1 MYNVACYLNT
11 AKQEPMLSTTTPTLK
26 PSPPDQTVTFIPLP
40 TLLDGITTPVD
51 RPSMTPN
58 TPVERPSMSPN
69 TPGQPTTSSME
80 PLDAKLIAI
89 TVSTVFVVLLIIVL
103 LSGCTGC
110 IIVYGRS
117 NSSAAQKVRREAM
130 ANKMEKGVCDMIEEL
145 SHDEAKKSETGG
157 GCNR

>member
-1 MYNVACYLNT
+1 
-11 AKQEPMLSTTTPTLK
+11 
-26 PSPPDQTVTFIPLP
+26 
-40 TLLDGITTPVD
+40 
-51 RPSMTPN
+51 
-58 TPVERPSMSPN
+58 
-69 TPGQPTTSSME
+69 ME

-117 NSSAAQKVRREAM
+117 TSSAAQKVRREAM

>member
-1 MYNVACYLNT
+1 
-11 AKQEPMLSTTTPTLK
+11 
-26 PSPPDQTVTFIPLP
+26 
-40 TLLDGITTPVD
+40 
-51 RPSMTPN
+51 
-58 TPVERPSMSPN
+58 MSPN

-110 IIVYGRS
+110 IIVYWRS
-117 NSSAAQKVRREAM
+117 NSSAAQKVRREAI
-130 ANKMEKGVCDMIEEL
+130 ANKMEKGVCNMIEEL